1 MFLFLSGCLAMFMDD
16 MDVFRCLSMCMHG
29 LDVYA
34 CLLTFM
40 QVYGWLCV

>member
-1 MFLFLSGCLAMFMDD
+1 MDVLAIFMDD